1 MDILP
6 EIRRRKS
13 PLVFAE
19 SDVEEEKIDA
29 LVEAARWSPSC
40 FNNQPW
46 NYVFV
51 HKNSPTRSGLEDA
64 LSRGNGW
71 AKRAPY
77 LVAVRVDPEQD
88 CKTNGL
94 PYYAYDAGL
103 SVMSLVIEAEH
114 QGLRVHQ
121 MAGYK
126 EDKARKALGFPE
138 NIRVIVLFALG
149 YQGDAKSIWDKL
161 EERIKERLA
170 EPRKRKPRHENFF
183 FGSFR
188 SNRTWAHQ
196 PKSGSY
202 IQVINN
208 NASIRGQTAQ
218 IIHLQVRVN
227 ARAYV

>member
-19 SDVEEEKIDA
+19 SDVEEAKIDA
-29 LVEAARWSPSC
+29 LVEAARWAPSC

-46 NYVFV
+46 NYVFIG
-51 HKNSPTRSGLEDA
+51 KNCPTRKDLEDA

-77 LVAVRVDPEQD
+77 LVAVGVDPERD

-94 PYYAYDAGL
+94 PYYAYDAGV
-103 SVMSLVIEAEH
+103 SVMNLVIEAEH

-126 EDKARKALGFPE
+126 EGEVRKAAGFPE
-138 NIRVIVLFALG
+138 NYRVIVLFALG
-149 YQGDAKSIWDKL
+149 YEGDAKSIWDRL

-170 EPRKRKPRHENFF
+170 EPRKRKPEHENFF
-183 FGSFR
+183 FDAFGR
-188 SNRTWAHQ
+188 SR
-196 PKSGSY
+196 K
-202 IQVINN
+202 
-208 NASIRGQTAQ
+208 
-218 IIHLQVRVN
+218 
-227 ARAYV
+227 